1 MTGPPLAIR
10 VQYEGRRSVMKI
22 VDYVH
27 RHHDQLIVTW
37 LTFIMFLVGLGT
49 LVLFWAK
56 VNFF

>member
-1 MTGPPLAIR
+1 
-10 VQYEGRRSVMKI
+10 MKI

-49 LVLFWAK
+49 LALFWAK
-56 VNFF
+56 VNYF

>member
-1 MTGPPLAIR
+1 MTDPQLAIQ
-10 VQYEGRRSVMKI
+10 VQNEGRRSAMKI

-27 RHHDQLIVTW
+27 QHHDQLIVTW

-49 LVLFWAK
+49 LALFWAK